1 MTITDTISDALTR
14 IRNALKA
21 RHSLVVLNKS
31 RVVLEIVKILKEEG
45 YIEDFITKKAGSF
58 EEIHIALKY
67 DDKGEPVMQLIER
80 VSKPGRRIYRGQD
93 ALPEVLGGLGIA
105 IISTSRG
112 IMTSQRAKQ
121 IGLGGE
127 ILCQIY

>member
-45 YIEDFITKKAGSF
+45 DIEDFITKKAGGF

-67 DDKGEPVMQLIER
+67 DEKGEPVMQKIER

-93 ALPEVLGGLGIA
+93 ALPEVLGGLGMA
-105 IISTSRG
+105 VISTSQG
-112 IMTSQRAKQ
+112 VMAGRAARKQ
-121 IGLGGE
+121 NLGGE
-127 ILCQIY
+127 VLCYVW